1 MRRIDFF
8 DFFDV
13 RKNDEKVDP
22 TQMGF
27 EQILF
32 SEICFWEIFTM
43 WNLSSFKLGF
53 EKFVEKKYWPSRF
66 FPLFLCQKKVEK
78 VGKRHIFFEQF
89 LFSEIFFW
97 EIFPIWNLSSFK
109 LGFKNIVKIWST
121 TSRHFIRYEWT
132 HCKWNFAGFCGKIK
146 IYIFRVIQSRWPPT
160 C

>member
-43 WNLSSFKLGF
+43 WNMSSFKLGF
-53 EKFVEKKYWPSRF
+53 EKFVENKYWPSRF
-66 FPLFLCQKKVEK
+66 LPIFLCQKKVEK

-89 LFSEIFFW
+89 LFSKIFFLEKYSPY
-97 EIFPIWNLSSFK
+97 EIWAPSNWVLKTFFKSEALLRDILSD
-109 LGFKNIVKIWST
+109 T
-121 TSRHFIRYEWT
+121 TERTVPCRRSESD
-132 HCKWNFAGFCGKIK
+132 
-146 IYIFRVIQSRWPPT
+146 Q
-160 C
+160 